1 MEKTLLKLCR
11 KTSIITYK
19 PSTAYPHIKVKADKC
34 RRRFKGVVKIVG
46 WETVELVE
54 KVCKHL
60 SRRKKKVKW

>member
-1 MEKTLLKLCR
+1 MKKKE
-11 KTSIITYK
+11 TSMTTYK
-19 PSTAYPHIKVKADKC
+19 PSIAYPHIKVKADKC